1 MIPSAFLRG
10 VFLSVCIGAAA
21 HAQATRGQ
29 TTGSG
34 LTLRAAVDSA
44 LRNNPDR
51 RVAISLVDSAYAER
65 RVARAFPNPTLS
77 VIPNTPMQYAGTIPI
92 DIGPQRIYRVR
103 ASDLGARAVEGD
115 LGDNARQLT
124 LSVRR
129 AYYDVLLADAR
140 RTIVDG
146 RRQVMRQIVS
156 ADSARVRAGDIPE
169 RAVVRSEVELVRT
182 EADAAR
188 AGVDAQTA
196 RLVLQGLMGVTE
208 PDTAVHLA
216 QELHFRDVSV
226 DADELAR
233 NALANRPD
241 LQASRLREGQ
251 SAAVEHLTSA
261 SLVPIPQLTYVRQ
274 FGAPFDSG
282 RYFALGLGLEIPV
295 LNLYRGQHDRAAA
308 GRVAAEAAHRRL
320 ESQVNREVRSAV
332 AELQV
337 QRALVLRYEAGV
349 LTKVHQNVDASRYAY
364 SHGAT
369 SLLDVLDALRAEQDV
384 MTDYSTALHDYW
396 VAVYSVRAATG
407 SSEEVP

>member
-1 MIPSAFLRG
+1 MIASAFLRG
-10 VFLSVCIGAAA
+10 AILAVCISAVA
-21 HAQATRGQ
+21 HAQPTRSQ
-29 TTGSG
+29 TSSSG

-51 RVAISLVDSAYAER
+51 RVALSLVDSAYAER

-77 VIPNTPMQYAGTIPI
+77 VIPNTPTQYAGTIPI

-103 ASDLGARAVEGD
+103 ASDLGAQAAQGD
-115 LGDNARQLT
+115 LGDNVRQLT

-140 RTIVDG
+140 RNIVDG

-169 RAVVRSEVELVRT
+169 RALARSEVELVRT
-182 EADAAR
+182 EADVAR

-196 RLVLQGLMGVTE
+196 RLTLQGLMGVAE
-208 PDTAVHLA
+208 PDTAIHLA
-216 QELHFRDVSV
+216 EGLQFRDVPT
-226 DADELAR
+226 DADELTRTAV
-233 NALANRPD
+233 ATRPD

-251 SAAVEHLTSA
+251 SAAVEHLASA

-274 FGAPFDSG
+274 FGAPFDNG

-320 ESQVNREVRSAV
+320 ESQINREVRSAV

-349 LTKVHQNVDASRYAY
+349 LTKVSQNVDAARYAY
-364 SHGAT
+364 THGAT

-396 VAVYSVRAATG
+396 VAVYTVRASAGLTDD
-407 SSEEVP
+407 VP